1 MADLMA
7 CIASAIRDVR
17 LEIRWRPGSA
27 ARHLQKRKRR
37 GHLPAEATLDDYHHV
52 IQRVL
57 DDVHARVYVYWHRET
72 PYVAVG
78 TVLEESY
85 WLVMFDLEG
94 LLESA
99 FVVERPER
107 YLDKPVFQH
116 LGSLDEVI
124 R

>member
-7 CIASAIRDVR
+7 CVASAIRDVR

-27 ARHLQKRKRR
+27 ARHLQKRKLRE
-37 GHLPAEATLDDYHHV
+37 HLPAEATLEDYHHV

-57 DDVHARVYVYWHRET
+57 DDAAAKVYVYWYRET

-78 TVLEESY
+78 TVLEENY
-85 WLVMFDLEG
+85 WLVMFDQGG

-99 FVVERPER
+99 YVVERPDR
-107 YLDKPVFQH
+107 YLSGSMFQP
-116 LGSLDEVI
+116 LGTM

>member
-1 MADLMA
+1 MADWQA
-7 CIASAIRDVR
+7 RIPDAIKRVQLD
-17 LEIRWRPGSA
+17 IRWPPGSA
-27 ARHLQKRKRR
+27 ARHLQKRQRR
-37 GHLPAEATLDDYHHV
+37 GHLPAEATLEDYDRV
-52 IQRVL
+52 IQSVL
-57 DDVHARVYVYWHRET
+57 DDADAQVYVYWHRET

-99 FVVERPER
+99 YVVERPDR
-107 YLDKPVFQH
+107 YLIKSVFQQ
-116 LGSLDEVI
+116 LGPLDEVL